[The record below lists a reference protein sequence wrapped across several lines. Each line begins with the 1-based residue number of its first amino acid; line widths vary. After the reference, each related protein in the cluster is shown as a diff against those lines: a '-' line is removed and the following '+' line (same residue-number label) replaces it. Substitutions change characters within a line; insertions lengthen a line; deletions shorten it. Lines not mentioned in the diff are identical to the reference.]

1 MMKLW
6 QTDLLKLRKMFNID
20 NSIIEKKYFVKGE
33 NNHYG
38 LNPNIDD
45 GLTYNYYLKF
55 CKYINQTPIIDDSYE
70 VNVVTQSDKLRSNA
84 NQHGTKITES
94 FNQDNLIKQCR
105 DNVLNK
111 LREIYPNIN
120 FGHDP
125 TFNTQLLEKM
135 IGQSPKTK
143 SSSYIQPDGGLCW
156 VLINSV
162 KYYILVTEQKKQGTN
177 DKRIMEGKEEQS
189 TGNAVE
195 RLGKNLDAFDVLF
208 GDEDIYPFVVF
219 LQGCDFSEDSSIP
232 DRVKTMFKFQEQ
244 NKINLEWKRLQ
255 KYNYVGGSY
264 FMRGHSIYDEAGTS
278 DWLLEEMVP
287 IMFEIANRSTEY
299 YISKYG
305 K

>member
-1 MMKLW
+1 MNNWKEH
-6 QTDLLKLRKMFNID
+6 LLTIKKMFNFD
-20 NSIIEKKYFVKGE
+20 NGIEKKYFIKNDNG
-33 NNHYG
+33 NYG
-38 LNPNIDD
+38 LNPEIGDESMY
-45 GLTYNYYLKF
+45 GYYLSL
-55 CKYINQTPIIDDSYE
+55 CKYKGQEPLIDSSFS
-70 VNVVTQSDKLRSNA
+70 NTQSDRLRNNT
-84 NQHGTKITES
+84 NQHKTKIAES
-94 FNQDNLIKQCR
+94 YNQDSLIKSCR
-105 DNVLNK
+105 EEVLNQ
-111 LREIYPNIN
+111 LRDLYPNYK
-120 FGHDP
+120 FGYDP
-125 TFNTQLLEKM
+125 TYGTHLLEKLLLQ
-135 IGQSPKTK
+135 IPKTK
-143 SSSYIQPDGGLCW
+143 STSYIQPDGGLCW

-219 LQGCDFSEDSSIP
+219 LQGCDFSEDSNIP

-244 NKINLEWKRLQ
+244 NKINLEWKQLQ
-255 KYNYVGGSY
+255 KHNYVGGSY

-287 IMFEIANRSTEY
+287 IMFEIANRATEF

>member
-1 MMKLW
+1 MNSWKEH
-6 QTDLLKLRKMFNID
+6 LLQLRRMFNFDNNVID
-20 NSIIEKKYFVKGE
+20 NRYFIKEEG
-33 NNHYG
+33 NNFI
-38 LNPNIDD
+38 LNPKHDD
-45 GLTYNYYLKF
+45 ESLYKYYVDF
-55 CKYINQTPIIDDSYE
+55 CRNRGQASISDERFT
-70 VNVVTQSDKLRSNA
+70 NVGNSQSDKLRSNT
-84 NQHGTKITES
+84 NQHGTKNTES

-111 LREIYPNIN
+111 LKEQYPNIN

-125 TFNTQLLEKM
+125 TFNTQLLERM
-135 IGQSPKTK
+135 LNQSPKTK
-143 SSSYIQPDGGLCW
+143 SSSYVQPDGGLCW

-177 DKRIMEGKEEQS
+177 DKRILEGKEEQS

-219 LQGCDFSEDSSIP
+219 LQGCDFYEDSSIP

-244 NKINLEWKRLQ
+244 NKINLEWKQLQ
-255 KYNYVGGSY
+255 KHNYVGGSY

-278 DWLLEEMVP
+278 DWLAEEMIP
-287 IMFEIANRSTEY
+287 IMFEIASRATEY